1 MKNIF
6 KDKNIYI
13 LSVENDQRDKCK
25 SYLISKKALVE
36 KRFSKKV
43 NIIITSEKT
52 ILENKFPVNT
62 ATKLGIE
69 IIDYETLSRDI
80 ERFIRKTQPTSSNG
94 STSTTTTTTTT
105 TQKGQIVSFKPTSS
119 TSTTTNVIN
128 TTTTSTTST
137 TTIVDPIIS
146 LIVPPSGSNNGS
158 FQIAIF
164 GIGFLAGAGFRI
176 KIGNDNGGGGVF
188 ASNYEFHSSTS
199 VLCTIPNLN
208 IKCGQQPIYAS
219 NDGGK
224 TFGFPIQFLFFDT
237 SIHRIPTAREQ
248 DGMVLKSQLDNL
260 KRAISNIQTMES
272 ILMRRISLLNGNHDD
287 SKSIEQI
294 FIQQQN
300 FIESGASQLLLG
312 NGGTTDQ
319 LLQSLEGSE
328 YSSTNDDGENDQ
340 SDDDDDNEDDDD
352 FVEKNS
358 NQVKEEFSEREIK
371 IFISSPFKDMQLDR
385 DQIVKVVIPRIRKLC
400 IERDIVLSYVDLR
413 WGVTSNQSEQSTGLS
428 MCLKELEKCNILI
441 GLFGERYGWS
451 SQEKQDPKSQQL
463 LQSTLDRAIQDF
475 PWVKNYRDSSI
486 TEIEFR
492 MLLNQRQQQRNGFFY
507 FRDPYYLEEV
517 SQMDKNNFVS
527 EGQRSKEKLEKLKQE
542 IIKSPFKSSEYRRPT
557 NLSDVLYE
565 DLEKYIDKKYPSG
578 NCELKGFEKERFLH
592 SVFIKNLTKIY
603 ITNENYFMEIDTY
616 LSGSATSSGSGNKS
630 ISIGSSINSGLLSSL
645 KNKPVFLI
653 QGESGSGKS
662 SLISNWLKQHKEQ
675 HPEDLVVSHWIGASP
690 SSNKFTSILIR
701 IMNEIKN
708 QIEIDQ
714 KIANGGSNSSSS
726 SSSSMFSTTSTSSVS
741 WLPEIPDETFESEK
755 IVSEFPQFLQYVMS
769 HPSLN
774 GKRLVLL
781 IDGLDK
787 LDPRENSQEL
797 IWFPRNFPHNVKV
810 IVSSIQGSR
819 QSEVLKKRG
828 SHILSILPFTEAER
842 KSMVR
847 LYLQKYAKKLS
858 DQQEIAIA
866 ISKSTTNPRFLQL
879 LLDDILVFGDYER
892 LNDRIKTLLR
902 AKNTSELYEIILDRI
917 EKDYDPKAKGL
928 VSEFLKYIWAGR
940 RGVEMS
946 MLSTLLLKK
955 NIDPAEWGSLLVLME
970 AYITSS
976 SGVIS
981 FLNDDISKAVEKKYI
996 TTPKIGIE
1004 IHTNLAEAFEQS
1016 GDLNER
1022 KVEEYPY
1029 QLLKSENWESLKNT
1043 LTNLYVFDKLYTP
1056 NHKVDLINYWNVL
1069 EKQTKPPKNAAERD
1083 DPIPYNCSN
1092 EFKAIISRSFI
1103 QASGLVISDVWF
1115 RVASFLE
1122 ELSQFDGAEVLYNKC
1137 RELYINN
1144 SQNIEAAKVDRAMGR
1159 MYLTMGQNDKSD
1171 SKFRLALS
1179 IYTKERGQ
1187 EDIEVAITLNLLG
1200 TLATNRCKFDEAK
1213 QILNQAMN
1221 ICESKYESNVLLI
1234 ADIAY
1239 SLGSVCFVEPNRKL
1253 EVAEAYFARS
1263 LELTESK
1270 VGDMDVAYAR
1280 ILTRLGSLNIE
1291 KDTYADAE
1299 AFFKAALKI
1308 YEARLGIDHSR
1319 VSQILRHMISLYEV
1333 QENYK
1338 MAEQCC
1344 IRALAITKKIY
1355 GNSHNLVSATQI
1367 RQALLYNSMNRKQD
1381 CLNLLNE
1388 VKVTREKEF
1397 GPDHKQ
1403 VKHIIDLI
1411 KEIDKPIVPK
1421 APPPPPPSSSSPS
1434 ASSLLMKSITSLPIV
1449 NGQAVL
1455 SVPKPPVSRGPNGIP
1470 IPPPPPPTIKLYTN
1484 MVSLQSVMKQNVGRI
1499 PVAQPTSFNSPVQ
1512 PPSPRTQQAIQQ
1524 GQQQRQQVQQQQ
1536 QQVQQQMSQKV
1547 SSLQQQPQQ
1556 QQQQQP
1562 SQGYGNRQN
1571 TPLFQQPIFQQQF
1584 QQNRI
1589 QQPQQQPQQQAY
1601 VGDMLAQFDQ
1611 QKLKRVQNANDRSG
1625 ASQIVENLIGKKKCS
1640 KPVSLVNKGYMEESN
1655 QIDMGA
1661 LFD

>member
-1 MKNIF
+1 MIKEIN
-6 KDKNIYI
+6 
-13 LSVENDQRDKCK
+13 
-25 SYLISKKALVE
+25 
-36 KRFSKKV
+36 V
-43 NIIITSEKT
+43 NIIITTEKT
-52 ILENKFPVNT
+52 ISENKFPINT

-80 ERFIRKTQPTSSNG
+80 DKFIRKTQSTLTS
-94 STSTTTTTTTT
+94 TATTTTTTTT
-105 TQKGQIVSFKPTSS
+105 TPQRGQIVSFKPNGKSSTTTTQTSITTSS
-119 TSTTTNVIN
+119 TIIDP
-128 TTTTSTTST
+128 
-137 TTIVDPIIS
+137 TIT

-158 FQIAIF
+158 FQIALF

-176 KIGNDNGGGGVF
+176 KIGDSGIF

-199 VLCTIPNLN
+199 VLCTIPNLS

-224 TFGFPIQFLFFDT
+224 TYGFPIQFLFFDST
-237 SIHRIPTAREQ
+237 IFRIPTAREQ

-272 ILMRRISLLNGNHDD
+272 ILMKRISLLNGNHDD
-287 SKSIEQI
+287 GKSIEQI
-294 FIQQQN
+294 FIQQQT
-300 FIESGASQLLLG
+300 FIESGSCNSPLLLG
-312 NGGTTDQ
+312 GIDQ
-319 LLQSLEGSE
+319 QSIEGSE
-328 YSSTNDDGENDQ
+328 YSSTNDGENDQ
-340 SDDDDDNEDDDD
+340 SDDEDDEDD
-352 FVEKNS
+352 EDFIEKNS
-358 NQVKEEFSEREIK
+358 NQVKEEFSDREIK

-400 IERDIVLSYVDLR
+400 IERDVVLSYVDLR

-428 MCLKELEKCNILI
+428 MCLKELEKCNVMI

-463 LQSTLDRAIQDF
+463 LQSTMDRAIQDF

-492 MLLNQRQQQRNGFFY
+492 MLLNQRRQQLKNGFFY
-507 FRDPYYLEEV
+507 FRDPYYLEEL
-517 SQMDKNNFVS
+517 SQMDKNSFVS

-542 IIKSPFKSSEYRRPT
+542 IIKSPFKTSEYRRPT

-565 DLEKYIDKKYPSG
+565 DLEKFIDKKFPSG
-578 NCELKGFEKERFLH
+578 NCELKGWEKERFLH

-616 LSGSATSSGSGNKS
+616 LSGGSNVVSSSGSS
-630 ISIGSSINSGLLSSL
+630 IGLLSS

-653 QGESGSGKS
+653 QGEGGSGKS

-675 HPEDLVVSHWIGASP
+675 HPEDLIVSHWIGASP

-708 QIEIDQ
+708 QIELDQ
-714 KIANGGSNSSSS
+714 KTSNGSGSSGSNPSSST
-726 SSSSMFSTTSTSSVS
+726 MFSTTSTSVS

-755 IVSEFPQFLQYVMS
+755 IISEFPQFLQYIMS

-774 GKRLVLL
+774 GKRLVIL

-797 IWFPRNFPHNVKV
+797 IWFPRSFPHNVKV

-866 ISKSTTNPRFLQL
+866 VSKSTTNPRFLQL
-879 LLDDILVFGDYER
+879 LLDDILVFGDFER

-928 VSEFLKYIWAGR
+928 VSEFLKFIWAGR

-955 NIDPAEWGSLLVLME
+955 DIDPSEWGSLLVLME

-981 FLNDDISKAVEKKYI
+981 FLNEDISKAVEKKYI
-996 TTPKIGIE
+996 TTPKISIE
-1004 IHTNLAEAFEQS
+1004 IHSNLAEAFEQS
-1016 GDLNER
+1016 GDLDER

-1029 QLLKSENWESLKNT
+1029 QLLKSENWESLKNS

-1092 EFKAIISRSFI
+1092 EFKALISRSFI

-1122 ELSQFDGAEVLYNKC
+1122 ELSQFEGSEVLYNKC

-1179 IYTKERGQ
+1179 IYTKEKGQ

-1213 QILNQAMN
+1213 RLLGQAMD

-1253 EVAEAYFARS
+1253 EVAESYFARA

-1308 YEARLGIDHSR
+1308 YEVRLGIDHSR

-1344 IRALAITKKIY
+1344 IRAVAITKKIY
-1355 GNSHNLVSATQI
+1355 GSSHKLVSAIQI
-1367 RQALLYNSMNRKQD
+1367 RHALLVNSMGRKQD
-1381 CLNLLNE
+1381 CINLLNE
-1388 VKVTREKEF
+1388 VKATREKEF
-1397 GPDHKQ
+1397 GSDHNQ

-1421 APPPPPPSSSSPS
+1421 APPPPPLTIKTTTP
-1434 ASSLLMKSITSLPIV
+1434 LPIV
-1449 NGQAVL
+1449 NNQ
-1455 SVPKPPVSRGPNGIP
+1455 SIPPKPIITKGPNGIP
-1470 IPPPPPPTIKLYTN
+1470 IPPPPPPP
-1484 MVSLQSVMKQNVGRI
+1484 MVVPSYLNHMSIQNVMKQNIGKI
-1499 PVAQPTSFNSPVQ
+1499 PVAPPTSFNTAVQ

-1524 GQQQRQQVQQQQ
+1524 VQQQRQQVQQQR
-1536 QQVQQQMSQKV
+1536 QQVQQQMSQKI
-1547 SSLQQQPQQ
+1547 SPQPQPQQPQQ
-1556 QQQQQP
+1556 QQPQP
-1562 SQGYGNRQN
+1562 QGYGGSRQN
-1571 TPLFQQPIFQQQF
+1571 SPLFQQPIFQQQF
-1584 QQNRI
+1584 QNRL
-1589 QQPQQQPQQQAY
+1589 QQQQQQQQPQQQAN

-1661 LFD
+1661 LFA

>member
-25 SYLISKKALVE
+25 SYLISKKALIE

-43 NIIITSEKT
+43 NIVITNEKT
-52 ILENKFPVNT
+52 ISENKFPINT

-80 ERFIRKTQPTSSNG
+80 ERFIRKTQPTSTIASN
-94 STSTTTTTTTT
+94 STSVSSTTSA
-105 TQKGQIVSFKPTSS
+105 QKGQIVSFKPT
-119 TSTTTNVIN
+119 TTTSSS
-128 TTTTSTTST
+128 TTTTSTINSITT

-164 GIGFLAGAGFRI
+164 GIGFLAGPGFRV
-176 KIGNDNGGGGVF
+176 KIGDSGIF

-199 VLCTIPNLN
+199 VLCTIPNLS

-224 TFGFPIQFLFFDT
+224 TFGFPIQFLFFDS
-237 SIHRIPTAREQ
+237 SIYRIPTAREQ

-272 ILMRRISLLNGNHDD
+272 ILMKRISILNGNHDD

-300 FIESGASQLLLG
+300 FLESGSSPLLLG
-312 NGGTTDQ
+312 TDQ
-319 LLQSLEGSE
+319 QLLSLEGSE
-328 YSSTNDDGENDQ
+328 YSSTNDDGENNQ
-340 SDDDDDNEDDDD
+340 SDDEEDEEDDD

-358 NQVKEEFSEREIK
+358 NQIKEEFSEREIK

-428 MCLKELEKCNILI
+428 MCLKELEKCNVLI

-492 MLLNQRQQQRNGFFY
+492 MLLNQRQQQKNGFFY

-542 IIKSPFKSSEYRRPT
+542 IIKSPYKSSEYRRPT

-578 NCELKGFEKERFLH
+578 NCELKGYEKERFLH

-616 LSGSATSSGSGNKS
+616 LSGSVSGVA
-630 ISIGSSINSGLLSSL
+630 IGSSINSGLLSSL

-662 SLISNWLKQHKEQ
+662 SLMSNWLKQHKEQ
-675 HPEDLVVSHWIGASP
+675 HPEDLIVSHWIGASP

-714 KIANGGSNSSSS
+714 KISNGGSGSGSGSN
-726 SSSSMFSTTSTSSVS
+726 SSSSMFSTTSTSLIS

-797 IWFPRNFPHNVKV
+797 IWFPRSFPHNVKV

-866 ISKSTTNPRFLQL
+866 VSKSTTNPRFLQL
-879 LLDDILVFGDYER
+879 LLDDILVFGDFER

-996 TTPKIGIE
+996 TTPKIGLE

-1022 KVEEYPY
+1022 KIEEYPY

-1083 DPIPYNCSN
+1083 DPIHYNCSN
-1092 EFKAIISRSFI
+1092 EFKALISRSFI

-1213 QILNQAMN
+1213 RILNQAMD

-1253 EVAEAYFARS
+1253 EVAEAYFARA

-1388 VKVTREKEF
+1388 VKAAREKEF
-1397 GPDHKQ
+1397 GSDHKQ

-1421 APPPPPPSSSSPS
+1421 APPPPPLSSSSSSP
-1434 ASSLLMKSITSLPIV
+1434 SSLLMKSITSLPIA
-1449 NGQAVL
+1449 NGKVVV
-1455 SVPKPPVSRGPNGIP
+1455 SPPKPPVAKGPNGIP
-1470 IPPPPPPTIKLYTN
+1470 IPPPPPPPILVPSYLNN
-1484 MVSLQSVMKQNVGRI
+1484 MSLQNVMRQNIGKV
-1499 PVAQPTSFNSPVQ
+1499 PVVQPTSFNTTAQ

-1524 GQQQRQQVQQQQ
+1524 QQQQRQQVQQQQ
-1536 QQVQQQMSQKV
+1536 QQVQQQMSQ
-1547 SSLQQQPQQ
+1547 LQQ
-1556 QQQQQP
+1556 QQQQQQLLQQQP
-1562 SQGYGNRQN
+1562 QLQQQQQPQGYAGRQN
-1571 TPLFQQPIFQQQF
+1571 TPLFQQPIFKQQF
-1584 QQNRI
+1584 QQNRL
-1589 QQPQQQPQQQAY
+1589 QQPQQQQQQPQQQQQAY

-1661 LFD
+1661 LFE